1 MEIRPCSRDG
11 FHPLL
16 CSEACL
22 PLIPVV
28 CQHFLD
34 SLKSRSLWNECHS
47 TYTYSL
53 MLQNNVSAHE
63 SWLLKFEIKK
73 QNPMK
78 HLTFKYESWGV
89 GGRECFRSIKVLES
103 RSLIF
108 LNFLKFCQTT
118 LHVHGETVKIK
129 WLWSSVLKL
138 FIGLCSCK
146 EFLLR
151 ENWWHLHDTT
161 WMSHLNSVMWKA
173 C

>member
-22 PLIPVV
+22 PLISVV

-34 SLKSRSLWNECHS
+34 SLKSWSLWNKCHS

-63 SWLLKFEIKK
+63 SWLLKFENKK

-89 GGRECFRSIKVLES
+89 GGSECFWSIKVLELP
-103 RSLIF
+103 SLIFF
-108 LNFLKFCQTT
+108 LNFLK
-118 LHVHGETVKIK
+118 L
-129 WLWSSVLKL
+129 SNYS
-138 FIGLCSCK
+138 LCSWRDSKNKMALVFCVRK
-146 EFLLR
+146 SFLLGCAAVK
-151 ENWWHLHDTT
+151 NF
-161 WMSHLNSVMWKA
+161 S
-173 C
+173 